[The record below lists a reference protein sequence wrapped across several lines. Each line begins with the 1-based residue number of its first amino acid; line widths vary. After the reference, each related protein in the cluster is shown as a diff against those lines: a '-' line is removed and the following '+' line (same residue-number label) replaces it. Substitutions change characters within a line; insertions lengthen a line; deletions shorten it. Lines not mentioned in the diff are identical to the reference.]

1 MCAPLPEKD
10 GALSAKAADVLWELR
25 DGKSIVAGPGLSQR
39 CAPEVLEA
47 LLAEK
52 ERIRESIVL
61 DADALNILSERREL
75 LSLYT
80 TDFTVCV
87 SDFDESTVTA
97 DTPAHL
103 VEQLARGKC
112 LAVAKDHPDAVVIG
126 CDTVVDVNE
135 EVFGK
140 PHGVEDAKRMLRALS
155 GAAHQVHTGVCVS
168 RGGRTESFV
177 DSCKVTFFPLS
188 EEEIDFYASTKEPY
202 DKAGAYAIQ
211 GRAALWLDRI
221 EGDYY
226 TIMGLPVSRTVQL
239 VERFV

>member
-1 MCAPLPEKD
+1 MSL
-10 GALSAKAADVLWELR
+10 
-25 DGKSIVAGPGLSQR
+25 I
-39 CAPEVLEA
+39 
-47 LLAEK
+47 LA
-52 ERIRESIVL
+52 ST
-61 DADALNILSERREL
+61 SPRRKEL
-75 LSLYT
+75 LSLIT
-80 TDFTVCV
+80 TDFKVV
-87 SDFDESTVTA
+87 GSDFDESTLTA
-97 DTPAHL
+97 ADPRQTA
-103 VEQLARGKC
+103 ENLAFGKC
-112 LAVAKDHPDAVVIG
+112 MVVAREYPEDTVIG
-126 CDTVVDVNE
+126 CDTVVDVNG

-155 GAAHQVHTGVCVS
+155 GSAHQVHTGVCVS

>member
-1 MCAPLPEKD
+1 MNL
-10 GALSAKAADVLWELR
+10 
-25 DGKSIVAGPGLSQR
+25 I
-39 CAPEVLEA
+39 
-47 LLAEK
+47 LASGSP
-52 ERIRESIVL
+52 R
-61 DADALNILSERREL
+61 RREL

-80 TDFTVCV
+80 TNFTVCV
-87 SDFDESTVTA
+87 SDFDESAVQA
-97 DTPAHL
+97 ATPAHL

-126 CDTVVDVNE
+126 CDTVVDVNG

-155 GAAHQVHTGVCVS
+155 GSAHQVHTGVCVS

-202 DKAGAYAIQ
+202 DKRNTTMQLYMPIPMQNRRSSWNAPEVISLSTSTMCSEQ
-211 GRAALWLDRI
+211 GMPIALILSLSTG
-221 EGDYY
+221 EECMNY
-226 TIMGLPVSRTVQL
+226 
-239 VERFV
+239 